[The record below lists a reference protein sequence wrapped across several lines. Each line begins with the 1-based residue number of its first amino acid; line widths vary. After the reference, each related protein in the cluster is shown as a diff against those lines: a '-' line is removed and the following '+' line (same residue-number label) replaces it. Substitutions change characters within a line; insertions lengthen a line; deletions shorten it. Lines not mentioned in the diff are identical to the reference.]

1 MAKQKRLDPELKQ
14 AINFSDLNSLEK
26 GLGIALGKKWNE
38 VSINDV
44 PEDKIELVEDW
55 INNNRGKYKGINIS
69 IGSTYT
75 RQLVLI
81 FSGIDELKKGLSSA
95 IKRKFR
101 KIIVEDVSKEER
113 KTANDWI
120 KKNQGEYK
128 DINIEVRVP
137 YKGLH
142 PNEKE
147 KIRNKVGANESFF
160 DDSTLHLEGNGEKLF
175 FDNWINSES
184 PQKRIDRIER
194 EINHKQKTYKIKGIG
209 EIEKKTIKL
218 ELEYLKQLRDQN
230 KIEIEIFDELKKQT
244 EKTLEVHSKRGKG
257 PRMDKDPLNL
267 SIGEFDK
274 YMISQTDEDLSTS
287 EVALQFELY
296 VKSNFK
302 EYKHFI
308 IEVRNEDDNL
318 EYWKTVRGD
327 RKKMTASWDY
337 MYRRFYRARNNRK
350 KEAKRKK

>member
-1 MAKQKRLDPELKQ
+1 MAKPEIIKSNRKRTFRFS
-14 AINFSDLNSLEK
+14 NFKKLEK
-26 GLGIALGKKWNE
+26 GLEIAIGGKWSTFIITG
-38 VSINDV
+38 VA
-44 PEDKIELVEDW
+44 EDKKELVEDW
-55 INNNRGKYKGINIS
+55 INNNRGKYKGINIR
-69 IGSTYT
+69 IGRTNT

-128 DINIEVRVP
+128 DINIKVRVP

-147 KIRNKVGANESFF
+147 KIRNKVGAHVSFF
-160 DDSTLHLEGNGEKLF
+160 DDAILNLEENGEKLF

-194 EINHKQKTYKIKGIG
+194 EIKHQQKTYKIKGI
-209 EIEKKTIKL
+209 EKIEKKKIKL
-218 ELEYLKQLRDQN
+218 ELKYLKQLLDQN

-244 EKTLEVHSKRGKG
+244 AKEISENAHRRRERWTDKKRLRLIVRKIDKTLLKKLGKK
-257 PRMDKDPLNL
+257 PSRQAVEIEFELNYKDFDTDKLIKPLNL
-267 SIGEFDK
+267 
-274 YMISQTDEDLSTS
+274 DEDYFEYGQGGKLFYGEQFYQFVS
-287 EVALQFELY
+287 EAR
-296 VKSNFK
+296 K
-302 EYKHFI
+302 EF
-308 IEVRNEDDNL
+308 
-318 EYWKTVRGD
+318 T
-327 RKKMTASWDY
+327 
-337 MYRRFYRARNNRK
+337 
-350 KEAKRKK
+350 

>member
-1 MAKQKRLDPELKQ
+1 MPKPEIIDPDLMPV
-14 AINFSDLNSLEK
+14 INFSDLNSLEE
-26 GLGIALGKKWNE
+26 GLGIAIGQKWNE

-44 PEDKIELVEDW
+44 PEDKIELVENW

-81 FSGIDELKKGLSSA
+81 FSGIDELKEGLSSA
-95 IKRKFR
+95 IKRKLTE
-101 KIIVEDVSKEER
+101 IIIDEVSEEEIEPLE
-113 KTANDWI
+113 DWI

-128 DINIEVRVP
+128 DINISIGVT

-160 DDSTLHLEGNGEKLF
+160 DDSTLHPEENGEKLF

-244 EKTLEVHSKRGKG
+244 EKDISGNAHRRRERWTDKKRLRLIVRKIDKTLLKKLGKK
-257 PRMDKDPLNL
+257 PSRQAVEIEFELNYKDFDTDKLIKPLNL
-267 SIGEFDK
+267 
-274 YMISQTDEDLSTS
+274 DEDYFEYGQGGKLFYGEQFYQFVS
-287 EVALQFELY
+287 EAR
-296 VKSNFK
+296 K
-302 EYKHFI
+302 EF
-308 IEVRNEDDNL
+308 
-318 EYWKTVRGD
+318 T
-327 RKKMTASWDY
+327 
-337 MYRRFYRARNNRK
+337 
-350 KEAKRKK
+350 